1 MKTLSHMSVKRAA
14 LRTGLAA
21 TAIAL
26 AMPAFAK
33 DLTIIRE
40 IDSNHY
46 DPPRTAALAGSEVL
60 FMLADTV
67 VGLAEDM
74 KTIEPLLASSWEISD
89 DGLTYTFTIRD
100 DVTFCDGKAMTAEDV
115 AYSLNR
121 WQDPETKSPVRWRMG
136 DVKSITAPDATTL
149 VYELNA
155 PHSELLY
162 QLAQSFGSVVD
173 KETVEALG
181 ADFGVTG
188 FNGTGPFCWDSWTPR
203 DQMVMTRHEDY
214 HWGPANYENAG
225 PAQVEKITWQ
235 VVPEAAT
242 RTVALMTGQGQ
253 VSPYV
258 PFIGIEKLRMAPNV
272 EVVRSDEAFWTNYI
286 GFKIDKP
293 MVNDPLVRQAINLAV
308 NQEAMAEDLFFGE
321 VEPAYSYISSGALDW
336 NSDLDD
342 KLLTYDPEKAA
353 ALLDEA
359 GWTLNADGKRE
370 KDGELLQPL
379 AYTFTGSWAQ
389 VVEAVQADL
398 LKVGI
403 DLQIQPF
410 DATVYWGKAAT
421 QEFDM
426 FTMGFPYISAG
437 DALNLYFLSANMPSP
452 NRMNWNDPETDKL
465 LYDGAT
471 AVDPAVR
478 AEDYGQVLTKVHEAA
493 VWLPIYHK
501 PMQIAYSTEIKPFEA
516 HNIYGAGLYKGLQLG
531 YVD

>member
-1 MKTLSHMSVKRAA
+1 MTRAKRLGLVAA
-14 LRTGLAA
+14 AVAGLAA
-21 TAIAL
+21 
-26 AMPAFAK
+26 PAWA
-33 DLTIIRE
+33 DEITIIRE

-74 KTIEPLLASSWEISD
+74 KTITPLLAESWTVSE
-89 DGLTYTFTIRD
+89 DGLTYTFKIKEG
-100 DVTFCDGKAMTAEDV
+100 VTFCDGKPMTAEDV

-121 WQDPETKSPVRWRMG
+121 WNDPETKSPVRWRMG

-149 VYELNA
+149 VYALNA

-173 KETVEALG
+173 KATVETLG
-181 ADFGVTG
+181 KDFGVTG
-188 FNGTGPFCWDSWTPR
+188 FNGTGPFCWESWTPR
-203 DQMVMTRHEDY
+203 DKMVMTRHEGYD
-214 HWGPANYENAG
+214 WGPTNYENTG

-258 PFIGIEKLRMAPNV
+258 PFIGVDKLRKVPTV
-272 EVVRSDEAFWTNYI
+272 EVIESDEAFWTNYI

-293 MVNDPLVRQAINLAV
+293 MVSDPKVRQAINLAV
-308 NQEAMAEDLFFGE
+308 DQKAMAEDLFFGE
-321 VEPAYSYISSGALDW
+321 VEPAYTYVSKGALDY
-336 NSDLDD
+336 NPDAPA
-342 KLLTYDPEKAA
+342 LTYDPEKAK

-370 KDGELLQPL
+370 KDGVVLSPL

-403 DLQIQPF
+403 EVRIQPF

-426 FTMGFPYISAG
+426 YTMGFPYISSG
-437 DALNLYFLSANMPSP
+437 DALNLYFRSGNMPSP

-465 LYDGAT
+465 LLEGST
-471 AVDPAVR
+471 AVDDAAR
-478 AEDYGQVLTKVHEAA
+478 AADYGLVQAKVQEAA

-501 PMQIAYSTEIKPFEA
+501 PMQIAYSKKLKPFTA

-531 YVD
+531 YAD